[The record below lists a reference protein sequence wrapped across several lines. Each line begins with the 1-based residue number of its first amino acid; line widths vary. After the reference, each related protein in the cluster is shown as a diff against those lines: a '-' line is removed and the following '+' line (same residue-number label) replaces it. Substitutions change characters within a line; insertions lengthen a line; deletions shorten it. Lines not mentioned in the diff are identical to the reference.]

1 MAYLSMQKGPALA
14 SRAAWA
20 AMDGSSSG
28 SRPPW
33 PSQPRR
39 TARHHRPAH
48 TDTPPH
54 TEDQDQDEDEED
66 EEGEEDEDED
76 EEP

>member
-1 MAYLSMQKGPALA
+1 MQKGPALA

-20 AMDGSSSG
+20 AREGSSRG

-39 TARHHRPAH
+39 TARHHPPH
-48 TDTPPH
+48 TDTH
-54 TEDQDQDEDEED
+54 HSDRDHDDDDDEDDDED
-66 EEGEEDEDED
+66 AEDDVDGGEE
-76 EEP
+76 EP